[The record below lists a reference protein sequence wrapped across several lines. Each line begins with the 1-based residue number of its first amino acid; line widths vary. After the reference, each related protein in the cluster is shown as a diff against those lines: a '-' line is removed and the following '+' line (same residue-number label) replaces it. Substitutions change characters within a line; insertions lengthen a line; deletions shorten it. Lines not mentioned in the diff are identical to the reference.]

1 MRKRLKIIP
10 GLKEFVYVTTQLL
23 ARFIS
28 FITTWGPVG
37 QLVSDSTQSR
47 ARSKQI
53 TINHEGTQII
63 FAVPT
68 TLTRW
73 RAKTFSSKEPE
84 TLKWIDSFEKNSNFW
99 DVGANIGLYS
109 IYAAL
114 KKNCRVVAVE
124 PSVFNLELL
133 AKNINLNLQQNNV
146 LILPIAV
153 DEFASQNMFNLSS
166 LEIGGALST
175 FRETFG
181 YNGLPLE
188 IKFKYKSVGIGI
200 EKATNI
206 WNIAPPDYLKIDVD
220 GIEHLVLAGIGHLI
234 RSTRSILIEVNKSFL
249 TQSNSLNELLISQHF
264 NLTSEFEILAENL
277 EGQMF
282 NQIWTKS

>member
-1 MRKRLKIIP
+1 MNFLR
-10 GLKEFVYVTTQLL
+10 FVTKNIANKFAFFIVFLL
-23 ARFIS
+23 STNLIGRF
-28 FITTWGPVG
+28 F
-37 QLVSDSTQSR
+37 LD
-47 ARSKQI
+47 
-53 TINHEGTQII
+53 QII
-63 FAVPT
+63 NFSRNKNKKIQHNEICFLFSIPNS
-68 TLTRW
+68 LTYYRVN
-73 RAKTFSSKEPE
+73 TFSSKEPD
-84 TLKWIDSFEKNSNFW
+84 TLMWIDKIPERSVFW

-133 AKNINLNLQQNNV
+133 AKNINLNSQQNNV

-200 EKATNI
+200 EKAINI